1 MGNLKDIPGEVKVRM
16 FKNMIVIRLFEEK
29 VKILYNEGRIVGAIH
44 LCIGQEAIPAGVC
57 EALRV
62 DDFVFSTH
70 RGHGHAIAKTG
81 DINRIMA
88 ELMGRDT
95 GLSRGHGG
103 SMHLFDASKGLM
115 GGNGIVGGGLPLS
128 LGAAFS
134 AQYRGTDQV
143 SVVFFS
149 DGAVNQGTF
158 GESLNLAALFNL
170 PVIFVCENNQY
181 AATTHVRLSTAKQ
194 DIAGRARAYGV
205 SSSVVNG
212 NNVEEVYLETKK
224 AVNLARQGKGP
235 NFIECKTY
243 RIEPHCG
250 IIPDQRDRKE
260 IESWKKRDPIELYKN
275 ILLKERVINAHK
287 FQKMIDE
294 AKIIIEKAVD
304 FAINSPWPEIN
315 AKHNKDWM
323 V

>member
-1 MGNLKDIPGEVKVRM
+1 MSTMKDIPEEVKIRM
-16 FKNMIVIRLFEEK
+16 FKNMIIIRFFEEK
-29 VKILYNEGRIVGAIH
+29 VKILYNEGKIVGAIH

-70 RGHGHAIAKTG
+70 RGHGHTIAKTG
-81 DINRIMA
+81 EINRIMA
-88 ELMGRDT
+88 ELMGKDT

-181 AATTHVRLSTAKQ
+181 AATTPVNISTAKQ
-194 DIAGRARAYGV
+194 DIAGRAKAYGV
-205 SSSVVNG
+205 SASVVDG

-224 AVNLARQGKGP
+224 AVNLVRQGNGP
-235 NFIECKTY
+235 KFIECKTY
-243 RIEPHCG
+243 RVEPHCG
-250 IIPDQRDRKE
+250 IIPDHRDKKE
-260 IESWKKRDPIELYKN
+260 IENWRRKDPVEFYRNLLIEQG
-275 ILLKERVINAHK
+275 IINEVEI
-287 FQKMIDE
+287 Q
-294 AKIIIEKAVD
+294 KIIDRTRESLNQAVD
-304 FAINSPWPEIN
+304 FAMNSPWPDIN
-315 AKHNKDWM
+315 AKHNKDW
-323 V
+323 VI